1 MTKQSNINMSKYEGM
16 RPKTLTASVIVTAT
30 LIVIM
35 SVITSTSEHSINAQ
49 MMMGDHG
56 GFGNMTSALQDQQE
70 MTINGTINLEQTI
83 FEAIGSK
90 VNTSLTQAT
99 TTAEQSVGNNSFA
112 LAAFAADYGGDSVY
126 TIILGT
132 PGMEYYNVTVDPGNG
147 RILAK
152 EELSQ
157 EKLEERHQMH
167 MARSAGGSP
176 FLH

>member
-1 MTKQSNINMSKYEGM
+1 VTKRVNPKMSRYGDM
-16 RPKTLTASVIVTAT
+16 RPKALAVSMIATAT
-30 LIVIM
+30 LISTMGV
-35 SVITSTSEHSINAQ
+35 VTSTSEHSINGQ
-49 MMMGDHG
+49 MMIGDRG
-56 GFGNMTSALQDQQE
+56 GFGNMT
-70 MTINGTINLEQTI
+70 LEQAI

-90 VNTSLTQAT
+90 ANTSLTQAT

-112 LAAFAADYGGDSVY
+112 LAAFAADYDGDLVY
-126 TIILGT
+126 TIILGS

-147 RILAK
+147 QILAT

-176 FLH
+176 FSH